1 MAYCKKCGAQIEEG
15 VAYCPAC
22 GANQG
27 ESFIGMTFNND
38 AGLDRAS
45 GKINVGQMIW
55 AIINLI
61 SCCQILGIVSLIM
74 VILAKD
80 APSAQ
85 EEAKKVRGAMI
96 CNIIGTVGG
105 IIVTIVSAVY
115 YTAILEYFGSSG
127 VVFS

>member
-1 MAYCKKCGAQIEEG
+1 MAYCKKCGAQIDNDA
-15 VAYCPAC
+15 VYCPSC

-27 ESFIGMTFNND
+27 ESFTGMTFNND

-45 GKINVGQMIW
+45 GTINIGQMIW

-74 VILAKD
+74 VVLAKD

-85 EEAKKVRGAMI
+85 DEAKKLQIAKT
-96 CNIIGTVGG
+96 CNLIGTIGG
-105 IIVTIVSAVY
+105 VIVIIAYIVIYAG
-115 YTAILEYFGSSG
+115 ILGMTLA
-127 VVFS
+127 

>member
-1 MAYCKKCGAQIEEG
+1 MAYCKKCGAQIDG
-15 VAYCPAC
+15 DATYCPSC

-38 AGLDRAS
+38 VGLDRAS
-45 GKINVGQMIW
+45 GKINIGQMIW

-61 SCCQILGIVSLIM
+61 SCCQILGIVSIIM
-74 VILAKD
+74 VVLAKD

-85 EEAKKVRGAMI
+85 EEAKKVRCAMI

-105 IIVTIVSAVY
+105 IIVTVLSAVY
-115 YTAILEYFGSSG
+115 SAVILEYIGSSG